1 LFNIGIDFLEDR
13 NKSLKFDRS
22 SLAMIRG
29 KDYIGDLARIQKDFM
44 SIGKSRDPSTN
55 DKILTST
62 PTSLLTQIR
71 HLCDDRKEEE
81 SIFDQ
86 KENEIFKNFS
96 SKNVGK
102 KLVEEIAP
110 ENESLANQQKTI
122 QQTDQKD
129 LKSKVLDQ
137 KGQTNTKQKEL
148 KDNEP
153 KYQKSTDRVLTG
165 DGESIIAKLEKIVP
179 INEDKKVINAI
190 AFICNFQTLIFR
202 FFIHDSWS
210 EFNVLFL

>member
-1 LFNIGIDFLEDR
+1 MFNIGIDFLEDR

-44 SIGKSRDPSTN
+44 SIGKSRDPSTS
-55 DKILTST
+55 DKIVTST

-71 HLCDDRKEEE
+71 HLCDDEKEE

-86 KENEIFKNFS
+86 KENEIFKNFN

-102 KLVEEIAP
+102 KLVEEIDP

-179 INEDKKVINAI
+179 ITDDKKVINAI

-202 FFIHDSWS
+202 FFIHVSWS

>member
-1 LFNIGIDFLEDR
+1 MFNIGIDFLEDR

-44 SIGKSRDPSTN
+44 SIGKSRD
-55 DKILTST
+55 DKIVIST

-71 HLCDDRKEEE
+71 HLCDDGKEEE

-86 KENEIFKNFS
+86 KENEIFKNFN

-102 KLVEEIAP
+102 KLVEEIDP
-110 ENESLANQQKTI
+110 ENESSANQQKTI

-179 INEDKKVINAI
+179 ITDDKKVINAI